1 MCRGG
6 EALAGVP
13 LEEGNS
19 SRDAAVVDDNSGC
32 AVGDNYSSEFA
43 VGTRESYGRARHRNI
58 TPSHHRS
65 TKKSKKKKSAT
76 LQKKRS
82 KPFP

>member
-58 TPSHHRS
+58 TPSHHRN